1 MNTLN
6 KMLLREIKNAKGQ
19 FMAAAAV
26 IFAGIMMF
34 SASYMFPALFLTVA
48 AMIIYIMQRRLIN
61 NQRIFIGVMK
71 AFGYSNLRILWHY
84 VLYSLLISFVGA
96 VPGVFLGLYAGK
108 GMTMM
113 YNEIF
118 SIPVMHIKI
127 YWDILLVGISLSVG
141 FCLLAGYNAAKRVL
155 KIQPA
160 QAMRAEVPR
169 AGRRILLERIQ
180 WLWSRISFGWKMSI
194 RNIFR
199 SRQRTIFTVLG
210 IMFTIMFFMVSL
222 FFLDCINF
230 IFTQHFFEFQK
241 QDYKVVFSK
250 PASYYDA
257 LDIEKIKGI
266 QKAEPFIEIP
276 IEIQN
281 GWRKQ
286 DTLVIGLVD
295 NNSCYRLVD
304 EKRNPVQVPEKG
316 ILVAHVIADKLS
328 IKPGDRIT
336 IRAYLDGVKEKKVK
350 VAGIVK
356 QYAGFNCYMNL
367 NELGAILGEG
377 RFATGTF
384 IKVEQGTDDAVTKEL
399 FKIPGVETVEGRLN
413 AFKSFMQFMDLM
425 YVFVGLMITFGT
437 IMGFAIIFNT
447 TIINIME
454 RRRELAS
461 LKVLGYT
468 HREIENT
475 ILRENMLLG
484 FIALVPGVMLGRWM
498 SELFVRQFSNE
509 LFALEVVIY
518 PRTYIITFLSVFVFI
533 ILAQLANKKN
543 ISGLDMVEVLKNRE
557 G

>member
-1 MNTLN
+1 
-6 KMLLREIKNAKGQ
+6 
-19 FMAAAAV
+19 
-26 IFAGIMMF
+26 
-34 SASYMFPALFLTVA
+34 
-48 AMIIYIMQRRLIN
+48 
-61 NQRIFIGVMK
+61 
-71 AFGYSNLRILWHY
+71 
-84 VLYSLLISFVGA
+84 
-96 VPGVFLGLYAGK
+96 
-108 GMTMM
+108 
-113 YNEIF
+113 
-118 SIPVMHIKI
+118 
-127 YWDILLVGISLSVG
+127 
-141 FCLLAGYNAAKRVL
+141 
-155 KIQPA
+155 
-160 QAMRAEVPR
+160 
-169 AGRRILLERIQ
+169 
-180 WLWSRISFGWKMSI
+180 
-194 RNIFR
+194 
-199 SRQRTIFTVLG
+199 
-210 IMFTIMFFMVSL
+210 
-222 FFLDCINF
+222 
-230 IFTQHFFEFQK
+230 
-241 QDYKVVFSK
+241 
-250 PASYYDA
+250 
-257 LDIEKIKGI
+257 
-266 QKAEPFIEIP
+266 
-276 IEIQN
+276 
-281 GWRKQ
+281 
-286 DTLVIGLVD
+286 
-295 NNSCYRLVD
+295 
-304 EKRNPVQVPEKG
+304 
-316 ILVAHVIADKLS
+316 
-328 IKPGDRIT
+328 
-336 IRAYLDGVKEKKVK
+336 
-350 VAGIVK
+350 
-356 QYAGFNCYMNL
+356 MNL